1 AQVNCLSQQTK
12 QKLSQDN
19 LFPSLL
25 SLLDVNT
32 QVINPQLD
40 EPYRVC
46 RRVNILRDY
55 PDDKTKLYPRN

>member
-1 AQVNCLSQQTK
+1 QRNLAQVNCLSQQTK

-25 SLLDVNT
+25 SLLDVKT

-40 EPYRVC
+40 MLHSC
-46 RRVNILRDY
+46 AHVN
-55 PDDKTKLYPRN
+55 